1 MRVLELAAR
10 HGVVAQVVLDAGF
23 PEQHN
28 LGVNVLTD
36 YKGELGRKFSAR
48 PGQLFLLRPDA
59 YVAFQGDGFD
69 VDALEALWRSWASPK
84 PVYPTSYK
92 RGAVGRTRCETR

>member
-1 MRVLELAAR
+1 MQLFELTAR
-10 HGVVAQVVLDAGF
+10 LGVVAQVVLDAGL
-23 PEQHN
+23 PERHN

-48 PGQLFLLRPDA
+48 PGQLSLLRPDA
-59 YVAFQGDGFD
+59 YMAFQGDGFD

-84 PVYPTSYK
+84 PVYPTARK
-92 RGAVGRTRCETR
+92 RGAVGSTQYEIS